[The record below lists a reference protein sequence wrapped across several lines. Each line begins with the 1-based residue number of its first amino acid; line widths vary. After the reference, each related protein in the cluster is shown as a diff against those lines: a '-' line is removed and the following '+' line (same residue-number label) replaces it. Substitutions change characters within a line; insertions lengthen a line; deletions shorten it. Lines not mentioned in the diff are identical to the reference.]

1 MLMKFRTEVT
11 IEKGDFEINHQS
23 KILFLGSC
31 FAENIGNMLEKSRFR
46 TDINPFGILYNPLS
60 VKKSIEYLLSNKQF
74 TMNDLVRNEGIWH
87 SFAHHG
93 RFSGENAE
101 EVLTAINNRIQF
113 STQFLLDSYYLFITL
128 GSAWVYFL
136 KSTGDVVSNCHK
148 FQNSIFDRTL
158 ISVETIVNELFEV
171 LTLLLQHNPKL
182 KIIFTVSPVRHWK
195 DGANG
200 NQLSKASLLLAISA
214 LQKKMP
220 QISYF
225 PAYELVIDDLR
236 DYRFYA
242 DDLLHP
248 NTQAV
253 EYIYEKFAACYFSK
267 QTNELNEEI
276 LSIERGKAHKP
287 FNPNTEN
294 HQLFLQKLNTKI
306 ENLERKLIHFNE

>member
-1 MLMKFRTEVT
+1 MKFRTEVT

-74 TMNDLVRNEGIWH
+74 TMGDLVRNEGIWH

>member
-1 MLMKFRTEVT
+1 MKFRTEVT

-136 KSTGDVVSNCHK
+136 KSTDDVVSNCHK

-267 QTNELNEEI
+267 QTNDLNEEI

-287 FNPNTEN
+287 FNQNTEN

>member
-1 MLMKFRTEVT
+1 MKFRTEVT

-136 KSTGDVVSNCHK
+136 KSTDDVVSNCHK

-267 QTNELNEEI
+267 QTNDLNEEI

>member
-1 MLMKFRTEVT
+1 MKFRTEVT

-267 QTNELNEEI
+267 QTNDLNEEI

-306 ENLERKLIHFNE
+306 ENLERKLIHFNK

>member
-1 MLMKFRTEVT
+1 MKFRTEVT

-267 QTNELNEEI
+267 QTNDLNEEI

>member
-1 MLMKFRTEVT
+1 MKFRTEVT

>member
-1 MLMKFRTEVT
+1 MKFRTEVT

-101 EVLTAINNRIQF
+101 EVLAAINNRIQF

-276 LSIERGKAHKP
+276 QSIESAKAHKP